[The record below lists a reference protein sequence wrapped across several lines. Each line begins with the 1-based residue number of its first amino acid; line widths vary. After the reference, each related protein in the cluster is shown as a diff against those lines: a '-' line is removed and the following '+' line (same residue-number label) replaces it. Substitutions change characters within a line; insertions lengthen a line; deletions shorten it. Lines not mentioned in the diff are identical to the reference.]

1 MFIPTPPISP
11 TIQSIW
17 EAGEYPSIPKNRQ
30 KWVPDWAA
38 ERPGKGPYLWASS
51 SFFGNPAFVS
61 KKPANT
67 KAPLLPRCLV
77 PPAHSI
83 LQWWGAQTKMQ
94 TNSLPQGLLWR
105 LLIGMCFH
113 QHHSSCHQQTALSG
127 KWRGTSGAAQLIH
140 NRSTLCSAHIQLLLR
155 QVKVRGNIHIFHFWK
170 GLQKFSVLV

>member
-1 MFIPTPPISP
+1 MFICTLLISP
-11 TIQSIW
+11 TIQIIW

-67 KAPLLPRCLV
+67 KAPFLPRCLV
-77 PPAHSI
+77 PPAHII

-94 TNSLPQGLLWR
+94 TNCLPQGLLWR
-105 LLIGMCFH
+105 LFIGMCFH
-113 QHHSSCHQQTALSG
+113 QHHSSYHQQTAFRKIERNKRSLPSSSTTTALSA
-127 KWRGTSGAAQLIH
+127 RLTFSFYSG
-140 NRSTLCSAHIQLLLR
+140 R
-155 QVKVRGNIHIFHFWK
+155 WK
-170 GLQKFSVLV
+170 